1 KSTTISALYT
11 TLMLK
16 KGNWWSVGVE
26 GLVKWPVKDRKIRE
40 KVIRCHIY
48 RYLDHGAHLF
58 TFDGYAITGYRI
70 GHEYKF
76 KFWVDRKQKKFKKL
90 KPIPLEKMEF
100 LKEDFPEMFK

>member
-1 KSTTISALYT
+1 
-11 TLMLK
+11 M
-16 KGNWWSVGVE
+16 
-26 GLVKWPVKDRKIRE
+26 KDLEKRRGGGFREKIRAVGKE
-40 KVIRCHIY
+40 VDKRGMEVLVEYHIY

-76 KFWVDRKQKKFKKL
+76 RFWVDRKQKKFKRL
-90 KPIPLEKMEF
+90 EPVPLEKIEF